1 MTKPKEIK
9 GKPGAMSTWSED
21 DNETL
26 RRMAA
31 QRYSG
36 SQIAAE
42 LGRTRNAVIGRA
54 NRIGIHLIS
63 NVGES
68 DRVLTAG
75 GVQPKRRERTHRA
88 RPKIL
93 RPFQPVPLD
102 IIPPPVPELKPVPA
116 GDPVTLDQ
124 LTRQSCRY
132 IAGDPL
138 KVAAPFCGA
147 PRKAG
152 SSYCAAHH
160 RLCYVPAPRI
170 KETRLRPGMA
180 RAGA

>member
-9 GKPGAMSTWSED
+9 GKPGAVSTWSEE

-42 LGRTRNAVIGRA
+42 LGRTRSAVLGRA
-54 NRIGIHLIS
+54 NRLGIHLIS
-63 NVGES
+63 NAGNVG
-68 DRVLTAG
+68 RVFAPG
-75 GVQPKRRERTHRA
+75 GQEPKRRERTHRA
-88 RPKIL
+88 RPMVL
-93 RPFQPVPLD
+93 RPLQPVPLD
-102 IIPPPVPELKPVPA
+102 IIPPPVPEPVPA

-138 KVAAPFCGA
+138 KVEAPFCGA

-152 SSYCAAHH
+152 SAYCSAHH
-160 RLCYVPAPRI
+160 ALCYVPAPRI

-180 RAGA
+180 RAAA

>member
-9 GKPGAMSTWSED
+9 LKGGAVSTWSEE

-31 QRYSG
+31 QRFSG

-42 LGRTRNAVIGRA
+42 LGRTRNSVIGRA
-54 NRIGIHLIS
+54 ARMGVQLLGMAHFS
-63 NVGES
+63 G
-68 DRVLTAG
+68 RVLTAG
-75 GVQPKRRERTHRA
+75 GVQPARRERTHRA
-88 RPKIL
+88 RPMVL
-93 RPFQPVPLD
+93 RPLQPVPLD
-102 IIPPPVPELKPVPA
+102 IIPPPVPEPVPA

-138 KVAAPFCGA
+138 KDAAPFCGA
-147 PRKAG
+147 ARKAG
-152 SSYCAAHH
+152 SAYCAAHH
-160 RLCYVPAPRI
+160 ALCYVPAPRI
-170 KETRLRPGMA
+170 KETRLRVYA
-180 RAGA
+180 EAVQ